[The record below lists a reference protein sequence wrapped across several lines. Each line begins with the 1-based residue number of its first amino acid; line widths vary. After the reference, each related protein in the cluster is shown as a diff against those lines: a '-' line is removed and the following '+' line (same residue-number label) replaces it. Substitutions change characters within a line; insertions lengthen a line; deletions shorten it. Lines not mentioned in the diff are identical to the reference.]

1 MAGGGLVVVGL
12 IAFLTLRST
21 GSAKIT
27 SVEPARAKVGQ
38 TITVTGGPFSSDPAA
53 NEAFFGDKPSP
64 VVESDGSRLKVQVPD
79 VITTP
84 GQDAKVS
91 LRIRVAGKD
100 SRAFTVTVF
109 GGPTVVGISPDV
121 AMPGE
126 EVVLAG
132 TGWGAAPTV
141 RFGEMPAEVLQVA
154 TAQIRV
160 RVPDLAG
167 GPGTAAAAIVTDG
180 RLESNP
186 APFYL
191 GRIPL
196 LVKADPESTIP
207 GDLVTLS
214 GRGFRR
220 ELGLNTVTLGGA
232 RALVTSA
239 IDSEL
244 RVVAPFTAI
253 DGAGGLELRVPG
265 SENVARAAVTVLP
278 PSDVVEFRFAA
289 QPFDAVPG
297 RDHAVL
303 WTGLGPAFVL
313 AASGGKS
320 AAERAYDVQRRLNEA
335 GTLLKA
341 KREAD
346 VELRNPDTAPALALV
361 GQSEVLLEVTDED
374 VAAYNEDW
382 TGLKGRGGPVTRPRL
397 GQWWAA
403 VAKDLVLM
411 LVRGARPANAPAL
424 APEGRAL
431 VDVSLAAQR
440 TGRFGVPWSVVT
452 AFRPPQRDA
461 LRIVGLRVPASV
473 VGPGGASASGSAA
486 VLKLEGS
493 WVGSEVENAQ
503 RRYISATFGGGTGSI
518 SIEAAVTLTLPL
530 LTLEARKN
538 DAHFS
543 IQFRGGTRHYIGKWD
558 GHLLTGT
565 ISADAA
571 GKEQLGTFELK
582 PR

>member
-1 MAGGGLVVVGL
+1 MGAIVVV
-12 IAFLTLRST
+12 AMRFV

-27 SVEPARAKVGQ
+27 SVEPSRAKVGQ
-38 TITVTGGPFSSDPAA
+38 TITVTGGPFSNDPAA

-64 VVESDGSRLKVQVPD
+64 VLESDGNRLKVQVPD
-79 VITTP
+79 VITAP

-91 LRIRVAGKD
+91 LKIRVAGKD
-100 SRAFTVTVF
+100 SRPFTVTVF

-141 RFGEMPAEVLQVA
+141 RFGEIPAEILQVA
-154 TAQIRV
+154 TGQIRV

-167 GPGTAAAAIVTDG
+167 GPGTAAAAVVKDG
-180 RLESNP
+180 PAESNP
-186 APFYL
+186 APFFL

-196 LVKADPESTIP
+196 LVKAEPENAVA

-220 ELGLNTVTLGGA
+220 ELALNAVTLGGA

-244 RVVAPFTAI
+244 RVVAPFNAI

-297 RDHAVL
+297 REHAVL

-320 AAERAYDVQRRLNEA
+320 AAERAFDVQHRLNEA

-341 KREAD
+341 SASVGHRASES
-346 VELRNPDTAPALALV
+346 RQRSGPGPRRPAR
-361 GQSEVLLEVTDED
+361 G
-374 VAAYNEDW
+374 AARGHRRGRGRLQR
-382 TGLKGRGGPVTRPRL
+382 GLDRPQGPRGSCHSAAAGPVVGRGGQGP
-397 GQWWAA
+397 
-403 VAKDLVLM
+403 
-411 LVRGARPANAPAL
+411 GADARARRPAA
-424 APEGRAL
+424 
-431 VDVSLAAQR
+431 R
-440 TGRFGVPWSVVT
+440 TRRLWP
-452 AFRPPQRDA
+452 RR
-461 LRIVGLRVPASV
+461 
-473 VGPGGASASGSAA
+473 VGPSSTS
-486 VLKLEGS
+486 
-493 WVGSEVENAQ
+493 
-503 RRYISATFGGGTGSI
+503 R
-518 SIEAAVTLTLPL
+518 
-530 LTLEARKN
+530 
-538 DAHFS
+538 
-543 IQFRGGTRHYIGKWD
+543 
-558 GHLLTGT
+558 
-565 ISADAA
+565 
-571 GKEQLGTFELK
+571 
-582 PR
+582 